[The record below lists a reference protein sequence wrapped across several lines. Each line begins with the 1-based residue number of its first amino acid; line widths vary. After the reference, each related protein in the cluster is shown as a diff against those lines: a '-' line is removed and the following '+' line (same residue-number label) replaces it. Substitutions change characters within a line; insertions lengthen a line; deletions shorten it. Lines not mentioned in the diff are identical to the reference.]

1 VDIPFHGHQ
10 TTPAASGQTKM
21 MSEHATTSDGT
32 PSTASGRAGREEQTL
47 DEEGEDGRKTVDAQ
61 RENAMENKPTAQ
73 DDDDIHELVVVTD
86 VHTNSS
92 SAYLDSMPPPPAS
105 GAAKEGSEPGFFA
118 MHPADAEETERGVEE
133 TEKVRTPSDQQQ
145 RSKAASAD
153 TQTPATAT
161 ATLPAKSVLRSSTRK
176 VSLSVRVAEPEDE
189 EQESGGGGEGET
201 SVATRSRR
209 NAENEVDLLLQGLPI
224 GAILSVNKIV
234 IKAQAHIR
242 GVVARKA
249 QKQLSHFGGSRARLT
264 GTFSRIQD
272 VFCAC
277 IRRKGGQLGSDTAC

>member
-1 VDIPFHGHQ
+1 ML
-10 TTPAASGQTKM
+10 S
-21 MSEHATTSDGT
+21 
-32 PSTASGRAGREEQTL
+32 
-47 DEEGEDGRKTVDAQ
+47 EEGEDGHKAVDAQ

-105 GAAKEGSEPGFFA
+105 GAAKEGSEPSFFA
-118 MHPADAEETERGVEE
+118 MHPADAEETGREIEE
-133 TEKVRTPSDQQQ
+133 TAKVRTPPDQLQ

-153 TQTPATAT
+153 TPATGT
-161 ATLPAKSVLRSSTRK
+161 ATHPAKSVMRSSTRK
-176 VSLSVRVAEPEDE
+176 VSLSVRVAEPENG
-189 EQESGGGGEGET
+189 EQESGGDGEGET

-209 NAENEVDLLLQGLPI
+209 NAEEEVDLLLQGLPI

-242 GVVARKA
+242 GIMARKA
-249 QKQLSHFGGSRARLT
+249 QKRLSHFGGSRARLT
-264 GTFSRIQD
+264 GTYSRIH
-272 VFCAC
+272 VFTYSGCVFRLC
-277 IRRKGGQLGSDTAC
+277 PTQGRSTGV